1 MNTLCGALGGLLLM
15 RFTDNKGPIA
25 ITAMPALAIP
35 FLLVTGLGDL
45 GDAGFLVAN
54 ALVALFVIG
63 GHLGLHSIAG
73 ILYTSAYRGNGAG
86 WATSVAKIG
95 SIAGP
100 WLAGLIL
107 STHLPVKNI
116 FAIVAVCPAVFVV
129 CIFIVGRQDVSTR
142 HGPPSPE

>member
-1 MNTLCGALGGLLLM
+1 
-15 RFTDNKGPIA
+15 
-25 ITAMPALAIP
+25 LAIP
-35 FLLVTGLGDL
+35 LLLVTGLGNL
-45 GDAGFLVAN
+45 TDAGFLVAN

-73 ILYTSAYRGNGAG
+73 IFYPSAYRGNGAG

-129 CIFIVGRQDVSTR
+129 CIFIVGRGSVRAR
-142 HGPPSPE
+142 HRPPSAG